1 MGPTRLTRKVCV
13 NSNEI
18 APDRPRQ
25 HAQWGDA
32 KEGPQHAPESGVS
45 LTGAPSGANSSRRQF
60 GTNRDMG
67 STDSSPRANRRLDTW
82 KEIGAF
88 FGRDERTVKRWE
100 TTRGLPVHRVPG
112 AGRANVYAYTD
123 ELAEWLSGAKISAE
137 NDAEANSDA
146 MNRVAADLEGETSA
160 ETSVQT
166 RVDANE
172 SAGFVDR
179 RLGERRSAD
188 RTLAGRR
195 NWTAGRYVA
204 FVAAVL
210 VAALVTVTVVRRV
223 RSDRAVRPNAMSAT
237 SATGSTGGTGAA
249 VVRDH
254 TPDPEAE
261 QLYLKGIY
269 YWQKRT
275 PESLNQAV
283 DYFTQ
288 AVVRDPQYAEA
299 YVGLADCYN
308 LLREYS
314 RMPPNEAYPRA
325 EAAAKRAIALDD
337 SLSGAHSALGFVD
350 FYWLWDVAGAQREF
364 VRALTLDPN
373 SVNAHH
379 WYSTYLLHLGR
390 YVESLE
396 EIERAQKLDPNS
408 TSILADKGL
417 VLFHSGQTQQA
428 AVLLKQLVAAEPDF
442 LSPHNYLATVH
453 LGQGEYPQ
461 YLAERRK
468 AAALLHD
475 QARLDIVTAG
485 EKGLA
490 RGGAQGMWRAMLK
503 EQQRLRADGKE
514 SAYNLARTCA
524 LLGRKQAAL
533 DYLRTAYQQHETELV
548 SMRVDEALLSL
559 HDEPRFREILTQVGL
574 PPLR

>member
-1 MGPTRLTRKVCV
+1 
-13 NSNEI
+13 
-18 APDRPRQ
+18 
-25 HAQWGDA
+25 
-32 KEGPQHAPESGVS
+32 
-45 LTGAPSGANSSRRQF
+45 
-60 GTNRDMG
+60 MG
-67 STDSSPRANRRLDTW
+67 STDPSPRANRRLDTW

-112 AGRANVYAYTD
+112 AGRANVYAYTE
-123 ELAEWLSGAKISAE
+123 ELAQWLSGTKISAD
-137 NDAEANSDA
+137 NDAEASSDA
-146 MNRVAADLEGETSA
+146 MNGVAAPELEGES
-160 ETSVQT
+160 
-166 RVDANE
+166 RVEAGGDARADRYGD
-172 SAGFVDR
+172 AGFVDR
-179 RLGERRSAD
+179 RVGERRSAG
-188 RTLAGRR
+188 RLLARVSR
-195 NWTAGRYVA
+195 WPAGRYVA
-204 FVAAVL
+204 VVAAVL
-210 VAALVTVTVVRRV
+210 VVAFVAVTVVRRARSERTV
-223 RSDRAVRPNAMSAT
+223 RASVTNALGGT
-237 SATGSTGGTGAA
+237 SAAIATTA
-249 VVRDH
+249 VH
-254 TPDPEAE
+254 HSPDPEAE

-299 YVGLADCYN
+299 YAGLANCYN

-314 RMPPNEAYPRA
+314 LMPPNEAYPRA
-325 EAAAKRAIALDD
+325 QAAAKRAIALDD
-337 SLSGAHSALGFVD
+337 SLSDAHSALGFVD
-350 FYWLWDVAGAQREF
+350 FYWSWDVAGAQREF

-373 SVNAHH
+373 SVNGHY
-379 WYSTYLLHLGR
+379 WYGTYLLHLGR
-390 YVESLE
+390 YSESLE
-396 EIERAQKLDPNS
+396 EIEKAQKLDPHS

-428 AVLLKQLVAAEPDF
+428 AELLKQLVAAEPDF
-442 LSPHNYLATVH
+442 LSPHNYLAIMH

-468 AAALLHD
+468 AATLLHD

-490 RGGAQGMWRAMLK
+490 RGGAQGMWNAMLK

-524 LLGRKQAAL
+524 MLGRKQEAL
-533 DYLRTAYQQHETELV
+533 DYLQTAYQQHETELV
-548 SMRVDEALLSL
+548 SMRVDVALVSL
-559 HDEPRFREILTQVGL
+559 HDEPRFREILAEVGL
-574 PPLR
+574 PPLA